1 MNHCASVYAARVLAN
16 PKIHKKFKL
25 IKTVPI
31 VICKKFMLK
40 LFMPANMSYQLQI
53 KRQSQLPFFVYF
65 LSSILLPGCAVMK
78 EPVEPEL
85 VHYEDQIPV
94 RVHQQELE
102 SMKIKVENLEKQLAE
117 KEALIK
123 RIAAREQDQA
133 QVIQASSSKEI
144 ARTQVKLHRL
154 ATKPSSASLISEA
167 EVSIEYAKQQLTAES
182 DIELLEEAGRLLDT
196 AAASYTQSDYATAT
210 YYASQALE
218 FINMVLDKEREQPNR
233 PTIRF
238 NTPIILHTTADANLR
253 REPGRHTLVVSV
265 LNKDTVL
272 TANAYQGN
280 WLMVQTDENMQGWV
294 FNSLVSVVVDDQ
306 R

>member
-94 RVHQQELE
+94 RVHQQGLE
-102 SMKIKVENLEKQLAE
+102 SMKIQVENLEKQ
-117 KEALIK
+117 I
-123 RIAAREQDQA
+123 
-133 QVIQASSSKEI
+133 
-144 ARTQVKLHRL
+144 
-154 ATKPSSASLISEA
+154 ASLKSKVDTLRGE
-167 EVSIEYAKQQLTAES
+167 QQ
-182 DIELLEEAGRLLDT
+182 
-196 AAASYTQSDYATAT
+196 
-210 YYASQALE
+210 
-218 FINMVLDKEREQPNR
+218 
-233 PTIRF
+233 
-238 NTPIILHTTADANLR
+238 
-253 REPGRHTLVVSV
+253 VVI
-265 LNKDTVL
+265 
-272 TANAYQGN
+272 
-280 WLMVQTDENMQGWV
+280 
-294 FNSLVSVVVDDQ
+294 
-306 R
+306 